1 VLFLGRYDST
11 TRSLRYVGAGH
22 SAAFLRRGPAVELLP
37 PTGPIAGLDLDTVYT
52 VGSLELPVGATVV
65 LATDGLTEAR
75 DASGTFLGDD
85 GVAKLLAE
93 APLDPQGI
101 CDLLVAEA
109 ERRYNGQ
116 IADDMAIL
124 AMTVLAHED
133 GTDTGFSTMEA
144 APRR

>member
-1 VLFLGRYDST
+1 
-11 TRSLRYVGAGH
+11 
-22 SAAFLRRGPAVELLP
+22 
-37 PTGPIAGLDLDTVYT
+37 
-52 VGSLELPVGATVV
+52 VV

-75 DASGTFLGDD
+75 DESGAFFGDD

-93 APLDPQGI
+93 APIDAQGI
-101 CDLLVAEA
+101 CDLLLGEA
-109 ERRYNGQ
+109 ERRYNGT
-116 IADDMAIL
+116 IADDLAIL